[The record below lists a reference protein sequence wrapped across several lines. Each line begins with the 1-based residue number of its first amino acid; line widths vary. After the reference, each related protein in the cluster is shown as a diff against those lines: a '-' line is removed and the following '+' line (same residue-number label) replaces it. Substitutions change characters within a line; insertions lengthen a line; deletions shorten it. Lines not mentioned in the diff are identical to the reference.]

1 MDFKTSLTEV
11 FIETTNFCNLNCVFC
26 PHDQI
31 VREKEIMPFEDVI
44 RLLDELEQDFVF
56 DWISFHLYGEPLI
69 HPDFMRIVENAAK
82 TRQMK
87 VNLTT
92 NGILMDPEDLE
103 GILRSGVWKIILSVQ
118 TPPEGFEARGSKTLS
133 SAEYHEKIAD
143 ILRSFID
150 LKRKY
155 KEAVLELHYLDTSKF
170 RPGTKLIEEDFEFRQ
185 LIEYW
190 KNIVRGISPDIH
202 LSEELML
209 SQDEGTGRLYEI
221 LPGLKL
227 RLKPAISFG
236 NAIQSPDIHKAESE
250 RKCYSGHCQFP
261 FNSIAILVNGDMVSC
276 CMDHNGSNL
285 LGNVFRDGGI
295 KKVYEGKTARKFR
308 KQFTMQK
315 IRSERCQ
322 KCLGGVFFGAP
333 I

>member
-118 TPPEGFEARGSKTLS
+118 TPPKDSKQ
-133 SAEYHEKIAD
+133 
-143 ILRSFID
+143 
-150 LKRKY
+150 
-155 KEAVLELHYLDTSKF
+155 
-170 RPGTKLIEEDFEFRQ
+170 ED
-185 LIEYW
+185 
-190 KNIVRGISPDIH
+190 
-202 LSEELML
+202 
-209 SQDEGTGRLYEI
+209 
-221 LPGLKL
+221 
-227 RLKPAISFG
+227 
-236 NAIQSPDIHKAESE
+236 
-250 RKCYSGHCQFP
+250 
-261 FNSIAILVNGDMVSC
+261 
-276 CMDHNGSNL
+276 
-285 LGNVFRDGGI
+285 
-295 KKVYEGKTARKFR
+295 
-308 KQFTMQK
+308 QK
-315 IRSERCQ
+315 H
-322 KCLGGVFFGAP
+322 
-333 I
+333 